1 MTDNQKAQIIKLRAA
16 GNGYGKIAQTLG
28 ISLNTVKSFCRRN
41 DIKGNTAIE
50 PSVTLTGETTACEN
64 CGREIQQIAKQKK
77 KRFCCDKCRN
87 EWWNSHLDQ
96 VKRKAVYDFRC
107 RTAVRSSTFTGTAAG
122 SIAATSATLLTG
134 SKAVVAM
141 SKEEFRNE
149 KLYQTTMH
157 LARKMLEEGIIS
169 EEEYRQIDTIFLE
182 KYKPVFGTLFS
193 DISLTSGA

>member
-1 MTDNQKAQIIKLRAA
+1 MN
-16 GNGYGKIAQTLG
+16 
-28 ISLNTVKSFCRRN
+28 
-41 DIKGNTAIE
+41 
-50 PSVTLTGETTACEN
+50 
-64 CGREIQQIAKQKK
+64 
-77 KRFCCDKCRN
+77 
-87 EWWNSHLDQ
+87 
-96 VKRKAVYDFRC
+96 
-107 RTAVRSSTFTGTAAG
+107 
-122 SIAATSATLLTG
+122 ATSLTV
-134 SKAVVAM
+134 SKVVTMM